1 MQNWSIYYD
10 TKMADIKKVFG
21 QHLRKYRL
29 RKGYSQ
35 EKLAELIGLGSKS
48 ISPIECGHRFL
59 AIDKLEKLCE
69 ILEVEPYQLFLTN
82 SQSEEIADDLQRER
96 VLSRLNTCNRQEL
109 ELLCDILTQ
118 FLGR

>member
-1 MQNWSIYYD
+1 MNIR
-10 TKMADIKKVFG
+10 KIFG
-21 QHLRKYRL
+21 SNVRKYRM
-29 RKGYSQ
+29 RKGLSQ
-35 EKLAELIGLGSKS
+35 EKLAEFVDLGDKS
-48 ISPIECGHRFL
+48 ISPIETGRSFV

-69 ILEVEPYQLFLTN
+69 VLEVEPFQLFLTN
-82 SQSEEIADDLQRER
+82 GQSKEIADDLQRER

>member
-1 MQNWSIYYD
+1 M
-10 TKMADIKKVFG
+10 TDIKKVFG

-59 AIDKLEKLCE
+59 AIEKLQKLCE
-69 ILEVEPYQLFLTN
+69 VLEVEPFQLFLTN
-82 SQSEEIADDLQRER
+82 EQSKEIADDLMKER

-109 ELLCDILTQ
+109 ELLCDILTK
-118 FLGR
+118 FIGR